1 MVCTARDPPPL
12 WSSLLSSLLSLHFGL
27 QSFFSFIPLESVFFL
42 FIAFLLIVHSFSLL
56 FLVSSHIP
64 FYPFSVRSFCL
75 SDTFIAKYDIVL
87 SIAKCQRKGDENAQT
102 IMSSYTASFVSR
114 TDKSVEISVEEEY

>member
-1 MVCTARDPPPL
+1 M
-12 WSSLLSSLLSLHFGL
+12 
-27 QSFFSFIPLESVFFL
+27 
-42 FIAFLLIVHSFSLL
+42 
-56 FLVSSHIP
+56 SSHIP